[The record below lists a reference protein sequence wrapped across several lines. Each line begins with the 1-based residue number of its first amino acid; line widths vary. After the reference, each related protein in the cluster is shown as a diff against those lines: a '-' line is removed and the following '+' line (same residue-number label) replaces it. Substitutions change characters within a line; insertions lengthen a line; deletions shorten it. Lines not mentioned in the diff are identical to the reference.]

1 MENKWYDRIY
11 QGIKFLVLGV
21 EEWIRVAC
29 AAAAAVAAVAAVDA
43 VDAVAAVA
51 AAIRLLGHGEKT
63 PKRAL
68 NNTVT

>member
-29 AAAAAVAAVAAVDA
+29 AAAAAAAAV
-43 VDAVAAVA
+43 VAA
-51 AAIRLLGHGEKT
+51 AAIRLLSHGEKT

>member
-29 AAAAAVAAVAAVDA
+29 AAAAAAAAAAVA
-43 VDAVAAVA
+43 A
-51 AAIRLLGHGEKT
+51 AAIRLLSHGEKT

>member
-29 AAAAAVAAVAAVDA
+29 AAAAAVGAVDA
-43 VDAVAAVA
+43 VDAVDAVA